1 MSALAQTWPQREII
15 VVDDGS
21 TDNSLAIARGFE
33 RSGVTVVTQPN
44 RGASA
49 ARNHG
54 LRLAAGDF
62 IQFLDADDILAP
74 EKLERQIAR
83 LATLPAG
90 RVASGSWA
98 RFVTTPAEGVF
109 SPEPAW
115 RDLTGVEFLLLHY
128 REGWMMPPIA
138 WLTPRALVEIAGP
151 WREDLSLND
160 DGEYFGRVLLASAGI
175 AFCGEARSYYR
186 SQVPGSL
193 SRRSDRRALES
204 LWLSTELNCDR
215 LVGAC
220 GTSPAARAAAANGWR
235 RLAFECYPVAPDL
248 ATAAE
253 KRCASLGGS
262 PYPLPVTGTFK
273 RIAAIFGWRAA
284 KRLQG
289 LLRAHKSN

>member
-1 MSALAQTWPQREII
+1 MTPLVSIIIPVYNAAPWLAETIMSALAQTWPQREII

-151 WREDLSLND
+151 AVRT
-160 DGEYFGRVLLASAGI
+160 GRI
-175 AFCGEARSYYR
+175 TNW
-186 SQVPGSL
+186 Q
-193 SRRSDRRALES
+193 
-204 LWLSTELNCDR
+204 
-215 LVGAC
+215 
-220 GTSPAARAAAANGWR
+220 ARAPGASR
-235 RLAFECYPVAPDL
+235 VYPGFSGP
-248 ATAAE
+248 
-253 KRCASLGGS
+253 S
-262 PYPLPVTGTFK
+262 
-273 RIAAIFGWRAA
+273 
-284 KRLQG
+284 
-289 LLRAHKSN
+289 